1 MAIVHEGS
9 APYAPVAH
17 VLRAINHYR
26 EKAPTQVTKELLMK
40 LGFPDAYAVRTLKAL
55 RLLDLI
61 GDDGTPTTAFKEL
74 QRASTEEYTP
84 RLEQVV
90 RTAYA
95 EVFEV
100 VDPVTASDS
109 AIEDAFRFYK
119 PLPQRAKMVTLFMG
133 LSEAAG
139 IIGPERAPRKRL
151 RTEPLPSGRK
161 RIVDEPSRPRA
172 KGKIR
177 RQQEE
182 AEHEENPD
190 PPASSSAEALRLRYI
205 DMLMKKVEGQDETDT
220 DLLDRIEAM
229 LGYGTRAKKAE
240 QSD

>member
-1 MAIVHEGS
+1 MAIVHEGH
-9 APYAPVAH
+9 APYAPIAH

-26 EKAPTQVTKELLMK
+26 EKDPPQINKQLLMK
-40 LGFPDAYAVRTLKAL
+40 LGYADAYAVRTLKAL

-61 GDDGTPTTAFKEL
+61 DADGTPTAAFKEL
-74 QRASTEEYTP
+74 KLATTEEFVP

-90 RTAYA
+90 RTAYS

-100 VDPVTASDS
+100 VDPATATDS

-119 PLPQRAKMVTLFMG
+119 PLPQRDKMVTLFMG
-133 LSEAAG
+133 LAEAAG

-151 RTEPLPSGRK
+151 RTETLPSGRK
-161 RIVDEPSRPRA
+161 RVVDEPKPRA

-177 RQQEE
+177 REQEE
-182 AEHEENPD
+182 LEAEPP
-190 PPASSSAEALRLRYI
+190 PPATTSAEALRLRYI
-205 DMLMKKVEGQDETDT
+205 DMLMKKAEAKEETDT

-229 LGYGTRAKKAE
+229 LGYEKRPNEAE
-240 QSD
+240 RKD